1 MRSHRT
7 LQRNSRRRFVFR
19 TASSTR
25 PSTAEKS
32 HRSFE
37 EQKKQNQFEK
47 QRLDRLE
54 EHIRRLRTSCVW
66 ITAEMTKRVTQ
77 LDTQM
82 AQLFDFKQKVMQV
95 TLQMEH
101 RLTQLEAQSVRIKSQ
116 IDFTR
121 GKVQELRDSK

>member
-1 MRSHRT
+1 
-7 LQRNSRRRFVFR
+7 
-19 TASSTR
+19 
-25 PSTAEKS
+25 
-32 HRSFE
+32 
-37 EQKKQNQFEK
+37 
-47 QRLDRLE
+47 
-54 EHIRRLRTSCVW
+54 
-66 ITAEMTKRVTQ
+66 MTKRVTQ